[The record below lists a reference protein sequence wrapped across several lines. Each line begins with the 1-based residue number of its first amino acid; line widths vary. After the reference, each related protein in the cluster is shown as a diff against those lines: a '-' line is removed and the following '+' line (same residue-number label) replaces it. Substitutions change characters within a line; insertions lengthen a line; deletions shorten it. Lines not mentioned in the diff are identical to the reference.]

1 MASTVSAPSRDSD
14 SGCPAVPGE
23 CVWTGDDSEPE
34 SGVTVIIGTV
44 SVTTLTWATG
54 LPLAVARIA
63 VIIITGTDDT
73 SSPCHWQ

>member
-54 LPLAVARIA
+54 LPVARIA
-63 VIIITGTDDT
+63 VIIITDDT